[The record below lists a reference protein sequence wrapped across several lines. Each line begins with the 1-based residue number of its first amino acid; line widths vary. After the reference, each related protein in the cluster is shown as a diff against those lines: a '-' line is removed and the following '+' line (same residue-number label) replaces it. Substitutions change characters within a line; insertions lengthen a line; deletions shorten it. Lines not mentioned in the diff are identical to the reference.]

1 MHLNNEG
8 MSVSH
13 VTLCHPVPPSG
24 ILVVSLPLSV
34 TVKYTVV
41 AIKVPSG
48 PPVELHEE
56 EPELMF

>member
-1 MHLNNEG
+1 MYRHPLQGEFLNEI
-8 MSVSH
+8 
-13 VTLCHPVPPSG
+13 G

-41 AIKVPSG
+41 AIKVPFG

-56 EPELMF
+56 EPELMFWMLSGWP